1 MNCIDRHISYL
12 ISHHDCVIVPG
23 LGAFVAQYTPA
34 RIDAEHG
41 LIIPPLRKIGFN
53 QSLDHNDGLLASSIA
68 RSSGIGYDAAVAT
81 VAQQVASLRSQL
93 QTDGEISI
101 GHIGS
106 LTDKSDGIMEFQPFA
121 SPIISPDYFGL
132 TEKSIA
138 KVIKIAKEKERL
150 KENAV
155 VRRNRLAIIVRNSV
169 RVAASI
175 ALLLGLGIMLSTPII
190 VDRQAPSM
198 ASVSS
203 VTTVTP
209 PKATSAAALLPT
221 NHDAKLYLAAT
232 TKGYEIA
239 DTAARS
245 KYAVRLKAAARQTAF
260 KTTEP
265 DATPAIRMN
274 ESDPYC
280 LIVASLSTA
289 EDAERYLSQNSDK
302 RLRCLAKDGK
312 FRIYAATGS
321 NVAEASIPTRSSA
334 FNKRYPGAWVCH
346 R

>member
-12 ISHHDCVIVPG
+12 ISRHDCVIVPG
-23 LGAFVAQYTPA
+23 FGAFVAQYAPAHIDTEHNTITPPA
-34 RIDAEHG
+34 R
-41 LIIPPLRKIGFN
+41 RIGFN
-53 QSLDHNDGLLASSIA
+53 QSLNHNDGLLASSIA
-68 RSSGIGYDAAVAT
+68 RSSGTNYDTAVAT
-81 VAQQVASLRSQL
+81 VAQQVASLRTQL
-93 QTDGEISI
+93 QTDGEVSI

-106 LTDKSDGIMEFQPFA
+106 FTDKGNGIIEFQPFA
-121 SPIISPDYFGL
+121 TPIVSPNYFGL
-132 TEKSIA
+132 AEQPVA
-138 KVIKIAKEKERL
+138 KVIKIAKDEENRR
-150 KENAV
+150 ENAETR
-155 VRRNRLAIIVRNSV
+155 RRNRLSIIARNSA

-209 PKATSAAALLPT
+209 PKTTSAAALLPT
-221 NHDAKLYLAAT
+221 NHDATLYLAAT
-232 TKGYEIA
+232 TEGYEVA

-245 KYAVRLKAAARQTAF
+245 RYAARLKSTERQKALRAETVTAY
-260 KTTEP
+260 
-265 DATPAIRMN
+265 TPRMN

-289 EDAERYLSQNSDK
+289 EDAERYLSQSNDK
-302 RLRCLAKDGK
+302 SLRCLAKDGK

-321 NVAEASIPTRSSA
+321 NVAEASAPTRSSA
-334 FNKRYPGAWVCH
+334 FSKRYPGAWVCH